1 MAGLSIELF
10 SLPAVILVSLTSLAL
25 LISWNW
31 RSLIFALSLQYVG
44 VFILVGLD
52 LPVSM
57 AASKLVAGW
66 MAGAV
71 LGMALIAVPSGMQ
84 EGQLDPGHGL
94 LLSGRIF
101 RVLAAG
107 IVALTVLSVSSKAI
121 SWIPG
126 IDQEQLVGA
135 LILICVGL
143 LHLGLT
149 AQPVRTVVGLLTI
162 LSGFEILYAAVETSA
177 LVSGLLAGVTLGLAV
192 AGAYMVLAPTMEEQ
206 E

>member
-1 MAGLSIELF
+1 MSMELF

-31 RSLIFALSLQYVG
+31 RSLIVALSLQYVG
-44 VFILVGLD
+44 VFVLVGLD
-52 LPVSM
+52 WPIPM

-71 LGMALIAVPSGMQ
+71 LGMALIAVPSDLERGL
-84 EGQLDPGHGL
+84 LDTDRGL
-94 LLSGRIF
+94 LLSGRVF

-107 IVALTVLSVSSKAI
+107 MVALAVLSVSSKAI
-121 SWIPG
+121 AWVPG

-192 AGAYMVLAPTMEEQ
+192 AGAYLVLAPTMEEQ

>member
-52 LPVSM
+52 WPVSM

-71 LGMALIAVPSGMQ
+71 LGMALVAVPSGM
-84 EGQLDPGHGL
+84 EDDQLDSEHGL
-94 LLSGRIF
+94 LFSGRVF

-107 IVALTVLSVSSKAI
+107 IVALAVLSVSSKAI

-192 AGAYMVLAPTMEEQ
+192 AGAYLVLAPTMEEL